1 MNKVIMKLEH
11 YDKLIGKM
19 RTLEEENMIIESEF
33 LDARKELE
41 HYIESYSE
49 SEKKIMDL
57 LEMLVDK
64 NSFIGEG
71 DDIKCFHVKTPV
83 EIAEWINENY
93 KEDFIRIMKGRNN

>member
-1 MNKVIMKLEH
+1 MNKVIMNLKH
-11 YDKLIGKM
+11 YNELIDRI
-19 RTLEEENMIIESEF
+19 RTLEEENMIIENEF

-41 HYIESYSE
+41 HYIELYSK
-49 SEKKIMDL
+49 SEKKFMDL

-64 NSFIGEG
+64 KSFIGEG
-71 DDIKCFHVKTPV
+71 DNIKCFHIKNTI